1 MTEFCKKNVCIKL
14 ETFNKFRPS
23 FCLTMLNIVAFQKY
37 SCSFRHDVASE
48 RDNAVKI
55 CVFNL

>member
-1 MTEFCKKNVCIKL
+1 
-14 ETFNKFRPS
+14 
-23 FCLTMLNIVAFQKY
+23 MLNIVAFQKY

-55 CVFNL
+55 CVFNLWIRWSYYWEVLS